1 MNSPKPSVRSATI
14 QDADD
19 IARWQI
25 AMAYETEG
33 MQLDAATVLA
43 GVKHVFAHP
52 DIGDY
57 MIGCIDDKPV
67 ACLLLL
73 REWSDW
79 RCGTVLWIHSL
90 YVEKTYRRTGIFKA
104 MYDRVRSRVADDS
117 SLRGIRLYV
126 DKTNATALK
135 TYSSIGMDGNH
146 YQTFEWMK

>member
-1 MNSPKPSVRSATI
+1 MSRKLSVRSAVI
-14 QDADD
+14 NDAAD
-19 IARWQI
+19 IARWQM
-25 AMAYETEG
+25 AMASETEG
-33 MQLDAATVLA
+33 MQLQSETVLA

-52 DIGDY
+52 EIGEY
-57 MIGCIDDKPV
+57 MIGCVDDQAV

-90 YVEKTYRRTGIFKA
+90 YVEKDHRRSGIFKA
-104 MYDRVRSRVADDS
+104 MYERIKARVADDS

-126 DKTNATALK
+126 DKSNQTALK
-135 TYSSIGMDGNH
+135 TYKNIGMNGDH